1 MTAVNTE
8 SNEVTAFIGE
18 GSAALARASLRG
30 PTWQHVEWHGLA
42 LRVPSDWE
50 IVRHG
55 LSLAVGTLRFV
66 DRRRERLSLS
76 WAAVRSSPDLGR
88 LLEESTAGGPD
99 SEAPRAFELDSW
111 RGIVRETRSGIE
123 TRAVAHH
130 APTSRLLELVVSSP
144 PDELSLVGEILGS
157 LRARDTSAEGW
168 RYRAFGLDV
177 LTPGDFV
184 LTSAP
189 VAPCDVTFCF
199 ERPAKGRKRPLLRFS
214 ARRLGMAAAWFRGDF
229 AQLLAAKV
237 EGVEH
242 GPLEAVSLNGREAHA
257 SRGRCIEKRWVRLF
271 GRGREERALLWSAP
285 DENAIYLLRS
295 EGPVG
300 AALDPRDF
308 AAWGV
313 VAGEKLDAAE

>member
-1 MTAVNTE
+1 MTSASTE
-8 SNEVTAFIGE
+8 SNAATAFMDE
-18 GSAALARASLRG
+18 GSAASVSAALHGAQR
-30 PTWQHVEWHGLA
+30 QYVEWHGLA
-42 LRVPSDWE
+42 LRVPGDWE

-55 LSLAVGTLRFV
+55 LSPAVGTLRFV
-66 DRRRERLSLS
+66 DRRRERLALS
-76 WAAVRSSPDLGR
+76 WVAVRNPPDLSR
-88 LLEESTAGGPD
+88 LLEESSAGSPEL
-99 SEAPRAFELDSW
+99 EAPRAFELDAW
-111 RGIVRETRSGIE
+111 RGIVQQTRSGTE

-130 APTSRLLELVVSSP
+130 APTARLLELVVSSRM
-144 PDELSLVGEILGS
+144 DEGALAGEILES
-157 LRARDTSAEGW
+157 LRARDSSDAGW

-189 VAPCDVTFCF
+189 VAPCDVSFCF
-199 ERPAKGRKRPLLRFS
+199 ERPAKGRGRPLLRFS

-242 GPLEAVSLNGREAHA
+242 GPLEAVSLNGREAYV
-257 SRGRCIEKRWVRLF
+257 SRGRCTEKRWVRLL
-271 GRGREERALLWSAP
+271 GRGREQRALLWSAP
-285 DENAIYLLRS
+285 EENAVYLLRS

-308 AAWGV
+308 A
-313 VAGEKLDAAE
+313 VAAVAEEERDAAE

>member
-1 MTAVNTE
+1 MTSVNTE
-8 SNEVTAFIGE
+8 PNAATAFMNE
-18 GSAALARASLRG
+18 ASAAPVRSVVRG
-30 PTWQHVEWHGLA
+30 AKRQLVEWHGLA

-55 LSLAVGTLRFV
+55 LSPAVGTLRFV

-76 WAAVRSSPDLGR
+76 WAVVRSSPDLGR
-88 LLEESTAGGPD
+88 LLEESTADAPEL
-99 SEAPRAFELDSW
+99 EAPRSFEFDQW
-111 RGIVRETRSGIE
+111 RGVVQQTRAGTE

-130 APTSRLLELVVSSP
+130 VATARLLELVISSR
-144 PDELSLVGEILGS
+144 PDEVALAGEVLGS
-157 LRARDTSAEGW
+157 LRARDSSDEGW

-214 ARRLGMAAAWFRGDF
+214 ARRLGMAASWFGGDF

-237 EGVEH
+237 DGVEH

-257 SRGRCIEKRWVRLF
+257 SRGRCIEKRWVRIV

-285 DENAIYLLRS
+285 EENAVYLLRS
-295 EGPVG
+295 EGPIG
-300 AALDPRDF
+300 AARDPRDF
-308 AAWGV
+308 AAPRL
-313 VAGEKLDAAE
+313 ADGEEPDDGE